1 MRDFS
6 REKNKVTTNS
16 VPHSRK
22 PFSLLSSQVY
32 PSDETESFDRY
43 GRRRRKTSII
53 EKPKRYSVDILGFD
67 STSRTM
73 FMRHMPRTLDLMDKL
88 GYEILYGYNK
98 VGDNSMVNLLPIL
111 AGDIQEALDEPMND
125 TSGDVNTQ
133 WILPTEKKL
142 NPSHILFLWKIMREK
157 FGCRTMFNDD
167 IAVKERGLFHYPDKE
182 FLRGFTSQPTDHYY
196 RAYYIA
202 VFK

>member
-1 MRDFS
+1 MYVHPHFTRYPNVTENAKCKVVFIEGGLRNSTTNEGSRQISEVATVEAPENTRFYANADAFYIRCYQNKTMIFEKAFAGMRDFS
-6 REKNKVTTNS
+6 REKNK
-16 VPHSRK
+16 
-22 PFSLLSSQVY
+22 VY

-98 VGDNSMVNLLPIL
+98 VCFFIFQISRVS
-111 AGDIQEALDEPMND
+111 
-125 TSGDVNTQ
+125 T
-133 WILPTEKKL
+133 
-142 NPSHILFLWKIMREK
+142 K
-157 FGCRTMFNDD
+157 FINMHGINAASEWRT
-167 IAVKERGLFHYPDKE
+167 
-182 FLRGFTSQPTDHYY
+182 
-196 RAYYIA
+196 
-202 VFK
+202 